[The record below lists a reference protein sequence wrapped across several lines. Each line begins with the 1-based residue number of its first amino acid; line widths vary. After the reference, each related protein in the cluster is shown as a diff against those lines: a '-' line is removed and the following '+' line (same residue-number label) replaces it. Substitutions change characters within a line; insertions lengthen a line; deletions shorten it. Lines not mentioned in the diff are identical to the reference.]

1 MTAQAI
7 RALDGW
13 GQPEPA
19 PGVEAAMP
27 ERARQAWGRESG
39 AGFGGLVGATPVMLA
54 LYARL
59 ERLAASPGTV
69 LIGGETG
76 TGKEL
81 VAQALHEASPRAQG
95 PFVVVDCGALPET
108 LLDAELFGHGRGAF
122 TGAIGARAGAVEAA
136 HGGTLFLDEIGE
148 LPLQLQPK
156 LLRVLEAR
164 TIRRLG
170 ENDQRAV
177 DVRFVCATHRDLRA
191 MVNARAFREDLYFR
205 LAVLPI
211 TVPPLRE
218 RLADVALLAQHFL
231 PADARGLLTPELIAR
246 LEASPWPG
254 NVRELRN
261 FVARLTALGAD
272 EALAMT
278 AAAALEPGPA
288 DTQAMDAGQLAREL
302 QALPFK
308 VARERWMN
316 QMERAYV
323 AALLEHHD
331 KNMTGAAAAAGL
343 DRTYLHRLRRKHRL

>member
-1 MTAQAI
+1 
-7 RALDGW
+7 
-13 GQPEPA
+13 
-19 PGVEAAMP
+19 
-27 ERARQAWGRESG
+27 
-39 AGFGGLVGATPVMLA
+39 MLA

-59 ERLAASPGTV
+59 ERVATSHGTV

-81 VAQALHEASPRAQG
+81 VAQALHDASGRADG

-122 TGAIGARAGAVEAA
+122 TGAIGARAGAVEVA

-148 LPLQLQPK
+148 LPLALQPK

-170 ENDQRAV
+170 ENEQRAV

-191 MVNARAFREDLYFR
+191 MVGAHAFREDLYFR

-211 TVPPLRE
+211 TVPALRE
-218 RLADVALLAQHFL
+218 RRSDVALLAQRFL
-231 PADARGLLTPELIAR
+231 PEDARALLTPELIAW

-261 FVARLTALGAD
+261 FIERLTTLGAA

-278 AAAALEPGPA
+278 AATALDPAAPA
-288 DTQAMDAGQLAREL
+288 GELGVLAPEL

-308 VARERWMN
+308 EARERWMN

-323 AALLEHHD
+323 AALLERHA
-331 KNMTGAAAAAGL
+331 KNMTAAAAAAGL